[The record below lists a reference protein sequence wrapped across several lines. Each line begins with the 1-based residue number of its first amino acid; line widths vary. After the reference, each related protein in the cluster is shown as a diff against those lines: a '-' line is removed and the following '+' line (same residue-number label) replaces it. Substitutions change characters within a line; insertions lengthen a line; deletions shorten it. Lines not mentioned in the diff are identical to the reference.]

1 MCVDCS
7 ASQVQNGREHLLRLP
22 LGRLAWSTTPNLPQ
36 SDDRRKGALSA
47 AKGRFGTNI
56 SGLIWQIMHLT
67 DIISTVYKIYPMEQ
81 QTQEPGAGLE
91 GLRETRTFR
100 PQAPING
107 RIHLKDTKGDQ
118 PVSTHSVTRA
128 RKGLWPRLEL
138 LLHHDKFCRAVS
150 AHSVNRTRKAGTNG
164 VLVAARSLGN
174 NSYGLVRPTYDVVG
188 RER

>member
-1 MCVDCS
+1 MLHRTAAARRDEMCVDCS

-118 PVSTHSVTRA
+118 PVSTHSLTRA
-128 RKGLWPRLEL
+128 KGPLAAPRIATAPRQVLPCRFRTFRKSHPKGR
-138 LLHHDKFCRAVS
+138 HQ
-150 AHSVNRTRKAGTNG
+150 
-164 VLVAARSLGN
+164 RSTC
-174 NSYGLVRPTYDVVG
+174 SSP
-188 RER
+188 ESWQ